1 MTGATGDI
9 VQLDVCRPLTDLAPA
24 CDGADVLVVLR
35 AGRLP
40 LGQLVIPAAALP
52 VPAARLRQL
61 VADAI
66 APALGQRVLGLHV
79 GPQSSGRQGSRTSP
93 SPPPAS
99 ACLVTSPVGALA
111 QAAVH
116 PPYPDAESFT
126 VIVCTRNRPAQLQGA
141 LEALQRLAPAPAEV
155 VVVDNAPQD
164 DSTRRVV
171 AAFPGVRYVLEPAP
185 GLSVARNT
193 GVRASRTELLAF
205 TDDDARPSPDWLA
218 HLAAAFA
225 DPDVGVVTG
234 LVLPAALDNDG
245 ARAFEGMGGFG
256 RGFLQRDH
264 DLVFFDGTRRRGV
277 PVWRLGAGADMAVR
291 RRVLELVGPFD
302 ERLGAGA
309 SGCSEDSELWYRVLA
324 AGFSCRYEPA
334 AEVTHLHRED
344 LRAVRRQARA
354 YMRGHVTAL
363 AVQFSRHRQV
373 GELRRAAA
381 HLPLSYGRRLLRT
394 AVRRRTVSDP
404 LLPAELA
411 GYLAGLVGGA
421 RVLLAGRAGL
431 GSGAGGRAPLR
442 TVLAQNP
449 FPHPR
454 TEGFYF
460 REKMRAIVRVAP
472 DDRVRRVLEVGGGQS
487 GLTSILY
494 PGADVVSVDLEP
506 VFGRSSANRRA
517 RQVFLA
523 ADATRLPFQDAS
535 FDAVTYFDVLEHIPD
550 DRRAVE
556 EALRVLAPG
565 GSLLVTSPNESWRF
579 PYHAPFRTICPPD
592 TEVMAEWG
600 HVRRGYTTAQLEALV
615 GRPVT
620 RWATFI
626 GPVTVLA
633 HDLAFSRLPGRV
645 RRGLITALA
654 PVVWTAYALHR
665 PHSPGTETAW
675 WWRMP
680 VRTAAGP

>member
-1 MTGATGDI
+1 MTSGAGDI
-9 VQLDVCRPLTDLAPA
+9 VQLDVSRTLTDLAPA
-24 CDGADVLVVLR
+24 VRGADVLVVLR

-40 LGQLVIPAAALP
+40 VGQLVIPASELP
-52 VPAARLRQL
+52 VPVARLREL
-61 VADAI
+61 VAEAI
-66 APALGQRVLGLHV
+66 TPAVGQRVLGPHFDPPLPERRASRPPV
-79 GPQSSGRQGSRTSP
+79 GS
-93 SPPPAS
+93 PPAS
-99 ACLVTSPVGALA
+99 ACLATNPVAALA
-111 QAAVH
+111 QAEVDA
-116 PPYPDAESFT
+116 PQPDAASFT
-126 VIVCTRNRPAQLQGA
+126 VIVCTRDRPALLQGA
-141 LEALQRLAPAPAEV
+141 LEALRRLTPAPAEV
-155 VVVDNAPQD
+155 VVVDNARRD

-171 AAFPGVRYVLEPAP
+171 AAFPGVRYVLEPVP

-256 RGFLQRDH
+256 QGFRRRVH
-264 DLVFFDGTRRRGV
+264 DLPFFDGMRRRGV

-324 AGFSCRYEPA
+324 AGFTCRYEPA
-334 AEVTHLHRED
+334 AEVVHLHRDD
-344 LRAVRRQARA
+344 LSAVRRQARA

-373 GELRRAAA
+373 GELRRAAG
-381 HLPLSYGRRLLRT
+381 HLPLSYGRRLLRA
-394 AVRRRTVSDP
+394 AVRRKTVSDP
-404 LLPAELA
+404 LLSAELA

-421 RVLLAGRAGL
+421 RVLAAGRAGL
-431 GSGAGGRAPLR
+431 GRGAGGRAPLR
-442 TVLAQNP
+442 AVLAQNP

-494 PGADVVSVDLEP
+494 PDAEVVSVDLEP
-506 VFGRSSANRRA
+506 VFGRSLANRRA

-523 ADATRLPFQDAS
+523 ADATRLPFQDGS

-579 PYHAPFRTICPPD
+579 PYHAPLRAICPPD

-600 HVRRGYTTAQLEALV
+600 HVRRGYTTSQLEDLV

-633 HDLAFSRLPGRV
+633 HDLAFSRLPGKV